1 MEILYTDRNMAVCI
15 KPVGVSSEDGPGSLP
30 ELLRG
35 AMGGE
40 VYPIHRL
47 DLNVGGV
54 MVYAR
59 NRATAAFLSQAVA
72 QRQLKK
78 EYLALCH
85 GTPEEAGNW
94 EDLLWKDSRKNKVY
108 VVQRQR
114 QGVKKASLEYEIL
127 GRTPEFSLAR
137 ILLHTGRS
145 HQIRVQFASRG
156 FPLLGDGKYGA
167 RDKIP
172 FPALWFYRLTIPQK
186 SGPDLVFSALPQGTV
201 WDLIPLPEK

>member
-1 MEILYTDRNMAVCI
+1 MEILYTDRDMAVCI
-15 KPVGVSSEDGPGSLP
+15 KPLGVSSEDGPGCLP
-30 ELLRG
+30 ALLRE
-35 AMGGE
+35 ALGGE
-40 VYPIHRL
+40 IFPVHRL

-59 NRATAAFLSQAVA
+59 NRSAAAFLSQAMA
-72 QRQLKK
+72 QRTLKK

-85 GTPEEAGNW
+85 GAPEAQGTW

-108 VVQRQR
+108 VVKRQR
-114 QGVKKASLEYEIL
+114 QGVKTASLEYEIL
-127 GRTPEFSLAR
+127 GRGEDLSLAR

-167 RDKIP
+167 RDRVP
-172 FPALWFYRLTIPQK
+172 SPALWSYRLTIPQK
-186 SGPDLVFSALPQGTV
+186 KGPALVFSAPPQGTV

>member
-1 MEILYTDRNMAVCI
+1 MEILYSDRDMVVCV
-15 KPVGVSSEDGPGSLP
+15 KPLGVSSEDGPGSLP
-30 ELLRG
+30 SLLQE
-35 AMGGE
+35 ALGGE
-40 VYPIHRL
+40 IFPVHRL

-59 NRATAAFLSQAVA
+59 NRGAAAFLSQAVA
-72 QRQLKK
+72 QRQLQK

-85 GTPEEAGNW
+85 GSPEEKGTW

-108 VVQRQR
+108 VVTRQR
-114 QGVKKASLEYEIL
+114 QGVKQASLEYEIL
-127 GRTPEFSLAR
+127 GRGEGISLAQ

-172 FPALWFYRLTIPQK
+172 APALWSYRLTIPRK
-186 SGPDLVFSALPQGTV
+186 TGPALVFSALPKGGV
-201 WDLIPLPEK
+201 WDRIPLPEA

>member
-1 MEILYTDRNMAVCI
+1 MEILYTDRDMAVCI

-59 NRATAAFLSQAVA
+59 NRAAAAFLSQAVA

-85 GTPEEAGNW
+85 GAPEEAGTW

-127 GRTPEFSLAR
+127 GRTPELSLAR

-172 FPALWFYRLTIPQK
+172 SPALWSYRLTIPRK

>member
-1 MEILYTDRNMAVCI
+1 MEILYLDRDMAVCV
-15 KPVGVSSEDGPGSLP
+15 KPLGTSSEDGPGSMP
-30 ELLRG
+30 SLLRE
-35 AMGGE
+35 ALGGE
-40 VYPIHRL
+40 VFPVHRL

-59 NRATAAFLSQAVA
+59 NRTAAAFLSQAVA
-72 QRQLKK
+72 QRQLQK

-85 GTPEEAGNW
+85 GTPEEKGIW

-108 VVQRQR
+108 VVTRQR
-114 QGVKKASLEYEIL
+114 QGVKQASLEYEIL
-127 GRTPEFSLAR
+127 GRDRDCSLVR

-167 RDKIP
+167 RDKVP
-172 FPALWFYRLTIPQK
+172 APALWSYRLTIPRK
-186 SGPDLVFSALPQGTV
+186 TGSALTLSALPQGGV
-201 WDLIPLPEK
+201 WDRIPLPET